1 MPTDEDNL
9 ETSATDWVIDHPQT
23 TPLFDRHGVDYSCAG
38 KSLRYACRQA
48 GVEPEAFLAELLVMI
63 RADHHGAD
71 GGSSAN
77 GEHGAP

>member
-9 ETSATDWVIDHPQT
+9 EISATDWVLDHPQT

-63 RADHHGAD
+63 RA
-71 GGSSAN
+71 N
-77 GEHGAP
+77 GPGTN